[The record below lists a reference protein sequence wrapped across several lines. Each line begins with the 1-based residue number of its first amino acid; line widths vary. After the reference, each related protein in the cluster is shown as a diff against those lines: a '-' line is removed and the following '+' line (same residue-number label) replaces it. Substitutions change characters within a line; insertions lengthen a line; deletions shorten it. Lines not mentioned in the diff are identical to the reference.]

1 MLFPLLHCKRD
12 LPQSPAVCLL
22 GLNGTFARLSA
33 MSASGRERSGGN
45 DCLPARSRCRKGR
58 QAGRLIV
65 RPRGV

>member
-33 MSASGRERSGGN
+33 MSASGLGFNRWLQQIG
-45 DCLPARSRCRKGR
+45 
-58 QAGRLIV
+58 
-65 RPRGV
+65 